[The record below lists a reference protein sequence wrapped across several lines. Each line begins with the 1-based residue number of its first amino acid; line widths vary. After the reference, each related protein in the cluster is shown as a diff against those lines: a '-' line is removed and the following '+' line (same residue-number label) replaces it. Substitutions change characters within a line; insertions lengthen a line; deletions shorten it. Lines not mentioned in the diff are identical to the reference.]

1 MLSQP
6 LKLIICI
13 AVGVWLGFIAIA
25 VTVGLAYTTT
35 LASQVS
41 ALSSVVS
48 QFKAAT
54 LGSRPPAQPVS
65 ENPMFDKYKQNL
77 QDSQAQQAQEQ
88 NQAAQE
94 KRLSAPKCQFWLQ
107 QDQTAPSEKT
117 RANVSQFCG

>member
-1 MLSQP
+1 MPSHP

-54 LGSRPPAQPVS
+54 LGSRPPAQPAS

-77 QDSQAQQAQEQ
+77 QDSQAQQALEQ

>member
-1 MLSQP
+1 MLSHP

-41 ALSSVVS
+41 ALNSVVS
-48 QFKAAT
+48 QFKASI
-54 LGSRPPAQPVS
+54 LSSRPPAQPAS